1 MMDPDKWF
9 GPLAPAEREATPR
22 RVPRGA
28 VTIERLAS
36 GCILYRVDF
45 RAIVAGERRNVR
57 GRRARGLGDSSS

>member
-9 GPLAPAEREATPR
+9 GPLAPAEREPTPR

-45 RAIVAGERRNVR
+45 RAIVAGERRHAR
-57 GRRARGLGDSSS
+57 GRRTRRPGDSIS